1 MPPYKPPPAG
11 SLPKH
16 GREILAAAYIASR
29 EGGRGKESSAKIAWS
44 AVERFGYHKNAK
56 GKWVK

>member
-1 MPPYKPPPAG
+1 MPPYKPPAHG

-16 GREILAAAYIASR
+16 GQEILAAAYVNSR
-29 EGGRGKESSAKIAWS
+29 EHGMGKERSAKIAWS
-44 AVERFGYHKNAK
+44 AVEKFGYHKNAK